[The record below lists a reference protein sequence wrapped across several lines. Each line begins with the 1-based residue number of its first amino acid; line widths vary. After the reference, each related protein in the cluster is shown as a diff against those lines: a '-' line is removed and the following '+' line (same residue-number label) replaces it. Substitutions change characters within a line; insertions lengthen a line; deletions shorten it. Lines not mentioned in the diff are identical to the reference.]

1 MVYEGD
7 NQDDMIELNNED
19 LEGLLDDVEKIQS
32 QIDNG
37 GFDRKLEEDE
47 DGYYEYN

>member
-1 MVYEGD
+1 M
-7 NQDDMIELNNED
+7 
-19 LEGLLDDVEKIQS
+19 DDVEMIQS

-47 DGYYEYN
+47 DGNYEYKWIKIY